1 MEHDGN
7 SHISQNSKIWK
18 NIEEW
23 ALFSYGGDKNVRG
36 GGGGLTSP
44 AKNHWNWIMLNLKLV
59 SAIF

>member
-23 ALFSYGGDKNVRG
+23 TLFSYGGDKNVRG
-36 GGGGLTSP
+36 GGGGLNLTS
-44 AKNHWNWIMLNLKLV
+44 
-59 SAIF
+59 